1 MRRALDAVL
10 HGAEAVPDPVGSGTS
25 RFLPNPGLA
34 GEGAGA
40 PFDTAGVDSGAAG
53 LAGAVRPDRADPTG
67 TWETLIRFEEARW
80 LRYGHP
86 CVAAQLEVVGGQ
98 DVTARLGDEAGARL
112 RAGLEQLLSTTTR
125 ASDRYEPRDGWRLVA
140 LLPETDM
147 AGATVAL
154 ERLQAA
160 FSALMGPALTVRI
173 AFGLAAPAPTGTLS
187 VAFHQAH
194 QLLVSQR
201 RRERS
206 GSPRSEDA
214 ARVHGGAIEAAQ
226 RHQARSGDSE
236 VSRPTPLDA
245 GGARPRDPGDRLD
258 ALTRLLKGGYIS
270 EAEYLTKRTEVLDR
284 L

>member
-1 MRRALDAVL
+1 
-10 HGAEAVPDPVGSGTS
+10 
-25 RFLPNPGLA
+25 
-34 GEGAGA
+34 
-40 PFDTAGVDSGAAG
+40 
-53 LAGAVRPDRADPTG
+53 
-67 TWETLIRFEEARW
+67 LIRFEEARW

-112 RAGLEQLLSTTTR
+112 RARLEQLLLTTTR

-140 LLPETDM
+140 LLPETDL
-147 AGATVAL
+147 AGGTIAL

-160 FSALMGPALTVRI
+160 FSASMGPALAVRI

-187 VAFHQAH
+187 VAFHQAN
-194 QLLVSQR
+194 QLLVAQR

-206 GSPRSEDA
+206 GSPRSEDD
-214 ARVHGGAIEAAQ
+214 ARVQGGAIEAAQ
-226 RHQARSGDSE
+226 PHRARRGDGE
-236 VSRPTPLDA
+236 VSPPTPMETGDA
-245 GGARPRDPGDRLD
+245 PPRDPSERFD

-270 EAEYLTKRTEVLDR
+270 EAEYLAKRTEVLDR